1 MHMECQFYSFN
12 FFTCSSFKTLR
23 SFFCFSFW
31 VRECSQKRERKSE
44 QISIKTWYRSI
55 YFVSSIMEAWRWELI
70 NALPMK
76 STSQQ
81 ETDCFGRGWCG
92 VFSQVE
98 LAVIFLWTWS
108 GCGILRP
115 DIEAWMCT
123 VENLGP
129 TEVGGRISLGFD
141 KGKTGNGIDAVVG
154 AVLWSAL
161 LDLLHVSIYHIQISV
176 NFPNILT
183 ERKRKL
189 CSAFNY
195 GQ

>member
-1 MHMECQFYSFN
+1 MHMDCQFYSFN

-31 VRECSQKRERKSE
+31 VRECSQKRERKSG

-115 DIEAWMCT
+115 DIEAWICWD
-123 VENLGP
+123 VVYRRKSWPHWSRWQNLPWLWQGQDWQWDWC
-129 TEVGGRISLGFD
+129 GGW
-141 KGKTGNGIDAVVG
+141 GNVM
-154 AVLWSAL
+154 
-161 LDLLHVSIYHIQISV
+161 
-176 NFPNILT
+176 
-183 ERKRKL
+183 K
-189 CSAFNY
+189 CSAGFVTCVDLSYSNFS
-195 GQ
+195 